1 MVEFQNVLNFSKTYL
16 YFFFLNL
23 NSNNES
29 KNILLTLNFITIITI
44 TPKTSINIDQKGLFY
59 TKTK

>member
-1 MVEFQNVLNFSKTYL
+1 MIPLPGEKEQKLTCI
-16 YFFFLNL
+16 FFLNL